1 MQSCAPRLPGQ
12 GPCEW
17 VSDLVALLQAL
28 EIPVLAACLDR
39 GGRAWLRF
47 PSPEPAGRFL
57 GAAFS
62 RGHEHLRARILDA
75 LRASYGAALP
85 LHGWAFEESDP
96 AERLPWVAVYVPHDD
111 LRDLYAALEGA

>member
-1 MQSCAPRLPGQ
+1 MQSCAPHLPGQ
-12 GPCEW
+12 TPCEW

-39 GGRAWLRF
+39 GGRAWFRF

-62 RGHEHLRARILDA
+62 RGGDGLRERILDA

-85 LHGWAFEESDP
+85 LRGWGFEESDP
-96 AERLPWVAVYVPHDD
+96 AERLPWVAVYVPHED
-111 LRDLYAALEGA
+111 LRALYAALQDA